1 MYLDLDAN
9 DNLPAAAMATFKETA
24 PGRRIA
30 AVRLLRAGAWTW
42 CAITG
47 WDDGAVPAWST
58 PIEESG
64 DGPARLLHGG
74 AQGLRLAA
82 IAAREDAG
90 AVRWDVRDQAQWGE
104 PFLIVRPEAE
114 VVPAADGPGS
124 GGL

>member
-9 DNLPAAAMATFKETA
+9 DNLPAPAMATFKETA
-24 PGRRIA
+24 PGRRIS
-30 AVRLLRAGAWTW
+30 AVRLARDGAWTW

-47 WDDGAVPAWST
+47 WDDGAVAAWST

-74 AQGLRLAA
+74 PQGLRLAA
-82 IAAREDAG
+82 VAG
-90 AVRWDVRDQAQWGE
+90 PEQAGTVRWDVRDAAQWGE

-114 VVPAADGPGS
+114 VVLAADERR
-124 GGL
+124 

>member
-9 DNLPAAAMATFKETA
+9 DNLPAPAMATFKETA

-30 AVRLLRAGAWTW
+30 AVRLLLDGAWRW

-47 WDDGAVPAWST
+47 WDAGAVPAWST

-82 IAAREDAG
+82 LAGPEHAA
-90 AVRWDVRDQAQWGE
+90 AVRWDVQDPSQWGE

-114 VVPAADGPGS
+114 VLPAADEPR
-124 GGL
+124 